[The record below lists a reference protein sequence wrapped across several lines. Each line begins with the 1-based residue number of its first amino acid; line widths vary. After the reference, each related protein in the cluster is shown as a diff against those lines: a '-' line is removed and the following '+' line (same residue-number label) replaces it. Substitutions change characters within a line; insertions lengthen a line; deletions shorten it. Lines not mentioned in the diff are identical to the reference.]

1 MISTTKT
8 SQHPISSI
16 FYDEDSLILTVFMKA
31 SISGPGDGG
40 IVARAVV
47 NTLIGCCTSGTV
59 VLFVNKLMPGGKWSI
74 VKLIKGFLAGDE

>member
-1 MISTTKT
+1 M
-8 SQHPISSI
+8 
-16 FYDEDSLILTVFMKA
+16 FYDKDSLVLTVSMKA
-31 SISGPGDGG
+31 SISGPGDGS

-74 VKLIKGFLAGDE
+74 VKLINGCLAGDE

>member
-1 MISTTKT
+1 ML
-8 SQHPISSI
+8 
-16 FYDEDSLILTVFMKA
+16 YDKDSLVLTVFMKA

-40 IVARAVV
+40 IVAWAVV

-74 VKLIKGFLAGDE
+74 VKLINGCLAGSARS